1 MHGLEWRAAAGRAG
15 QGRKPTGF
23 TLVLPKRSH
32 TGAAQ
37 GGIKVA
43 LSDMTEVDWRW
54 HASDTIVGADW
65 PGDREA
71 KLHLGRPALE
81 VILELDSFGL
91 PFSRTPEGK

>member
-1 MHGLEWRAAAGRAG
+1 M
-15 QGRKPTGF
+15 
-23 TLVLPKRSH
+23 VLPTRSH
-32 TGAAQ
+32 TWAAH

-43 LSDMTEVDWRW
+43 LPDMTEVDWRW

-71 KLHLGRPALE
+71 KLHIGRPAPE